1 MITNKLLGV
10 VTAVVL
16 LSACQTP
23 EAVVHERLERFFDEA
38 AFGGPFDSDVEQ
50 NERIV
55 KWNRPIR
62 VKIAGAHSEKYRPVV
77 EAQLRRVAEL
87 TGLSVRVLAPEQS
100 AANYEIEFLSDEG
113 FAVRNDFVPCLV
125 TLTGDDPVIERAK
138 IKISVLEEDRIDDC
152 IAHEIMHSLGF
163 RYHSAIVSSVLSPAH
178 GEEDFTP
185 WDEMMLQTLYD
196 SRLQLDMTQE
206 MAASIRREIIGELL
220 DKR

>member
-38 AFGGPFDSDVEQ
+38 AFGGPLDSDVEQ
-50 NERIV
+50 HKRIV

-62 VKIAGAHSEKYRPVV
+62 AKLTGVHSEKYRPVV
-77 EAQLRRVAEL
+77 EAQLRRAAEL
-87 TGLSVRVLAPEQS
+87 TGLSIRVLAPEQS
-100 AANYEIEFLSDEG
+100 PANYEVEFLSDEG
-113 FAVRNDFVPCLV
+113 FIVRNDFVPCLV
-125 TLTGDDPVIERAK
+125 TLTRDDAVIKHAK
-138 IKISVLEEDRIDDC
+138 IQISVLKEEKIEEC
-152 IAHEIMHSLGF
+152 IAHEIMHSFGL
-163 RYHSAIVSSVLSPAH
+163 RYHSAIVTSVLSPAH

-196 SRLQLDMTQE
+196 SRLQFDMTPE
-206 MAASIRREIIGELL
+206 KAASIRRTIIGELL